1 MRPGTEYKEGRETEG
16 NCMETALMR
25 LTRIND
31 QFILFTVLCWC
42 IHSLITIMMLLFS
55 LSKEN
60 QLPCCLI

>member
-31 QFILFTVLCWC
+31 QFILFG
-42 IHSLITIMMLLFS
+42 
-55 LSKEN
+55 
-60 QLPCCLI
+60 